1 MKSLFLRIFLSFWL
15 ALALFVVLAIVV
27 TLVLRPRSSTWEGLR
42 TTALNEAVSEY
53 EEGGQPQLRKY
64 MENLEANQHLRA
76 FMFDERG
83 VEISGRPAPD
93 WAIRIASGGPRM
105 PRDGFVIPAP
115 PVQRDSRASSDG
127 MHRYTLVLGL
137 PPGPRVF
144 FGPRGMPVPG
154 LIILIISSGLV
165 CYLLSW
171 YMTKPIVRLRAAT
184 RQLAAGD
191 LTARSGAPMNKGMDE
206 IAGLMRDFDAMAE
219 RLELLVKA
227 QSRLLNDISHELRS
241 PLARLNVALGLA
253 RQRAGVESTNMLDR
267 IELEASRLNELI
279 GRILTLARLE
289 DGEQRVPQT
298 PVPLDEIVLNVAED
312 AEFEAQERHCHVHT
326 VIPDGDWGVRGNDSL
341 LHSAVENVVRNAI
354 RYTQEGSSV
363 EIELTSAKRDGGTE
377 AVLQVSDSGPGVP
390 EDALGKLFEPFYRL
404 DDARG
409 RLTGGVGLGL
419 AITERAVRFHGGKV
433 SARNRPE
440 GGLMVEIRLPL
451 IRGGLRSV
459 ERVEAVPAGQD
470 AGATE
475 NLHIPYT
482 WKFWK
487 AGNSATLARFQ

>member
-1 MKSLFLRIFLSFWL
+1 MKSLFLRIFLSFWM
-15 ALALFVVLAIVV
+15 AQALFLVLAVLV
-27 TLVLRPRSSTWEGLR
+27 TLAFRPRTSTWEGLR
-42 TTALNEAVSEY
+42 TTTLNEAVSEY
-53 EEGGQPQLRKY
+53 EEGGVAQLQNY
-64 MENLEANQHLRA
+64 MQNLESSQHVRA
-76 FMFDERG
+76 YLFDEHG
-83 VEISGRPAPD
+83 NEVSGRGAPD
-93 WAIRIASGGPRM
+93 WAMRVAAGGPRN
-105 PRDGFVIPAP
+105 PRDGFIIPAP

-127 MHRYTLVLGL
+127 KHRYTLVLGL

-144 FGPRGMPVPG
+144 FGPRGLPVPG
-154 LIILIISSGLV
+154 LIIAIISSGLV

-171 YMTKPIVRLRAAT
+171 YLTKPIVRLRAAT

-191 LTARSGAPMNKGMDE
+191 LTARSGAPASTRKDE

-219 RLELLVKA
+219 RLELLVQA

-253 RQRAGVESTNMLDR
+253 RQRSNVESADMLDR

-289 DGEQRVPQT
+289 DGEQRVRQT
-298 PVPLDEIVLNVAED
+298 PVPLGELVASVAED
-312 AEFEAQERHCHVHT
+312 AEFEAQERHCHVHAM
-326 VIPDGDWGVRGNDSL
+326 IPEGDWGVRGDDSL

-363 EIELTSAKRDGGTE
+363 EIELTRERGDSGIE
-377 AVLQVSDSGPGVP
+377 AVLRVSDSGPGVP
-390 EDALGKLFEPFYRL
+390 EDSLAKMFEPFYRL

-433 SARNRPE
+433 SASNRPG

-451 IRGGLRSV
+451 SAGARSL
-459 ERVEAVPAGQD
+459 ERVEAVPELTASRKSQSS
-470 AGATE
+470 
-475 NLHIPYT
+475 I
-482 WKFWK
+482 
-487 AGNSATLARFQ
+487 S

>member
-1 MKSLFLRIFLSFWL
+1 MKSLFLRIFLSFWV
-15 ALALFVVLAIVV
+15 AQALFVVLAIVV
-27 TLVLRPRSSTWEGLR
+27 TLAFRPRSSTWEALR
-42 TTALNEAVSEY
+42 TSVLNDAVSEY
-53 EEGGQPQLRKY
+53 EEGGAPHLRSY
-64 MENLEANQHLRA
+64 MQNLEASQHVRA
-76 FMFDERG
+76 YLFDERG
-83 VEISGRPAPD
+83 NEISGRGAPD
-93 WAIRIASGGPRM
+93 WAMRVAAGGPRT
-105 PRDGFVIPAP
+105 PRDGFIIPAP

-127 MHRYTLVLGL
+127 KHRYTLVLGF

-144 FGPRGMPVPG
+144 FGPRGLPVPG
-154 LIILIISSGLV
+154 LIIAIISSGLV

-184 RQLAAGD
+184 RQLTAGD
-191 LTARSGAPMNKGMDE
+191 LTARSGAPPSKRRDE

-253 RQRAGVESTNMLDR
+253 RQRAGVESADMLDR

-289 DGEQRVPQT
+289 DGEQRVPQI
-298 PVPLDEIVLNVAED
+298 PVPLGELVASVAED

-326 VIPDGDWGVRGNDSL
+326 MIPEGDWGVRGNDSL

-354 RYTQEGSSV
+354 RYTQEGTSV
-363 EIELTSAKRDGGTE
+363 ESELTSAKRDGGTE

-451 IRGGLRSV
+451 ITGGQRSL
-459 ERVEAVPAGQD
+459 EQAEAVPAGKQ
-470 AGATE
+470 A
-475 NLHIPYT
+475 
-482 WKFWK
+482 
-487 AGNSATLARFQ
+487 